1 MFPSFDSA
9 WSTIDS
15 IDLSSLTD
23 DLTPKKQQKP
33 QQQQTSFAPTVTFSP
48 PPKMMMDDLFS
59 SPPPPPPPSAAS
71 ASTAL
76 KTGAEHAPLHFTE
89 VNKMSLF
96 SLEKRID
103 YHLSRIMKGHRL
115 INFKNSIERL
125 STEKRI
131 CECILEVLV
140 SSDDVAYFLQP
151 VFNSFPSRLSSDVFQ
166 EPDFPQGKDHPRVKG
181 DGGVHGA
188 DGRSGAGRPQAAGHL
203 RRKLRAAAAGLWRLL
218 PPVPGEA
225 GRGEDAG
232 HRSGADSLG
241 AELEQGAHQ
250 VHCEGVH
257 GARAVP
263 AFGVQHRPQLDCA
276 AARRHLQGDR
286 RVRAGHWRLPSAAR
300 PALWR
305 TYQVLPQPL
314 LTGAKRSR
322 QSEHIQ
328 WIHLSFLPFFV
339 PNSTHSPP
347 FSTFDWDFSIIPTI
361 YSSPSYSLTFILP
374 LVLIPTTTFSS

>member
-131 CECILEVLV
+131 CECILEVLM
-140 SSDDVAYFLQP
+140 SSKNLISRKAKIILESKEMAEYMELMAGQVLAARKQLATSGGNSEQQLLDSGAYCRRYLAKLAEVKTLAIGLEQIVWALNSNKEHIKYIVK
-151 VFNSFPSRLSSDVFQ
+151 VFTVPGQYQRSEFSTDLSSIV
-166 EPDFPQGKDHPRVKG
+166 P
-181 DGGVHGA
+181 
-188 DGRSGAGRPQAAGHL
+188 
-203 RRKLRAAAAGLWRLL
+203 LRAVISKVIGECEQAIGVCRLL
-218 PPVPGEA
+218 RA
-225 GRGEDAG
+225 QLSDA
-232 HRSGADSLG
+232 LIK
-241 AELEQGAHQ
+241 
-250 VHCEGVH
+250 C
-257 GARAVP
+257 
-263 AFGVQHRPQLDCA
+263 
-276 AARRHLQGDR
+276 
-286 RVRAGHWRLPSAAR
+286 
-300 PALWR
+300 
-305 TYQVLPQPL
+305 
-314 LTGAKRSR
+314 
-322 QSEHIQ
+322 
-328 WIHLSFLPFFV
+328 FLNHF
-339 PNSTHSPP
+339 
-347 FSTFDWDFSIIPTI
+347 
-361 YSSPSYSLTFILP
+361 
-374 LVLIPTTTFSS
+374 